1 MLSKFIRGII
11 YFISGSSTVDSYAP
25 LLEYLSKQSGDVT
38 LTYSELKKI
47 LGEELPPSASKYRS
61 WWANNDSHTQALH
74 WAAASYRVSKVD
86 LGKSVTFSKI

>member
-11 YFISGSSTVDSYAP
+11 YFISGSGTVDSYGP

-61 WWANNDSHTQALH
+61 W
-74 WAAASYRVSKVD
+74 
-86 LGKSVTFSKI
+86 

>member
-1 MLSKFIRGII
+1 MTK
-11 YFISGSSTVDSYAP
+11 YEP
-25 LLEYLSKQSGDVT
+25 LTHYLEKQPGNVK
-38 LTYSELKKI
+38 LTYSEIEKI